1 MVKQKKTY
9 TIDDVVTL
17 MGNSSDEQETSIVF
31 ERNSDKMSIWTSDN
45 TMVTKLKKLL
55 TNNPKEYK
63 LVSISTCDGQPVAY
77 EFEAPKKLLTLKTNI
92 PIPTLTDEQRAAK
105 AERMKAVHEARK
117 ASVAKKKEQ

>member
-9 TIDDVVTL
+9 TVDDVVTL

-31 ERNSDKMSIWTSDN
+31 ERNSDKMTIWTSDN